1 MSYQYTAVGNVS
13 QVVDSKAGE
22 TVNFSYDELNRLT
35 GAIGA
40 YNKSYTYN
48 AAGNITYSD
57 EGGGMYTYDAVK
69 VHQVTSTF
77 IGNSYGYDGAG
88 NMTSRTVGGTSYTL
102 VYDQENRLYTV
113 SGGATATFLYDGDA
127 KRVKGTVG
135 ATTTSYVGDYY
146 EWNGSTAKQY
156 YAIGG
161 VRVAM
166 KENTILRY
174 LLSDHLGS
182 TALNVSQA
190 LVKDSEV
197 RYYAFG
203 SDRFTSGTMPTTYRY
218 TGQRAEQG
226 IGLYYYNARWY
237 DAALGRF
244 AQADTIVPQPGNPQS
259 LNRYS
264 YVLNNPLRYVD
275 PTGHGEQDYY
285 MFVQGCLSSSSPC
298 DPETAW
304 ANYLAYLQNDILKMG
319 DDAFAEWRKTHVRFV
334 AQSNSDPAKLAAAVN
349 GIDAGEG
356 SIFLIGHSAGGST
369 IVNYLRSLRDSPG
382 AAIRR
387 IGGAFFINAPIGDE
401 DLAQGIAGFAAR
413 FEQKTLVATGPHRYE
428 WQNNLEG
435 LGSWARGVGISALT
449 VSYAGDP
456 GNPKQQVGDLDHHL
470 IGPQPNVGER
480 WDLAHRFLMFQ
491 GAFLVLSYLTQ
502 RGSLY

>member
-1 MSYQYTAVGNVS
+1 
-13 QVVDSKAGE
+13 
-22 TVNFSYDELNRLT
+22 
-35 GAIGA
+35 
-40 YNKSYTYN
+40 
-48 AAGNITYSD
+48 
-57 EGGGMYTYDAVK
+57 MYTYDAVK

-77 IGNSYGYDGAG
+77 IGTSYGYDAAG
-88 NMTSRTVGGTSYTL
+88 NMTSRTIGGTSYTL

-135 ATTTSYVGDYY
+135 TTTTYYVGDYY
-146 EWNGSTAKQY
+146 ERDAGGMVKQY
-156 YAIGG
+156 YSIGG

-237 DAALGRF
+237 DAVLGRF

-264 YVLNNPLRYVD
+264 YVLNNPLRFLD
-275 PTGHGEQDYY
+275 PTGLFTEDQLREWGITDERIKWWQEH
-285 MFVQGCLSSSSPC
+285 
-298 DPETAW
+298 DPSWW
-304 ANYLAYLQNDILKMG
+304 AI
-319 DDAFAEWRKTHVRFV
+319 
-334 AQSNSDPAKLAAAVN
+334 LAAADFGDVVQALWQATAN
-349 GIDAGEG
+349 FTKQVVGAFTWTMSGGKAKIGLTSSRFGTQSLEDFRVHTLDQKLFRQGASGKYEHVPTATAFWSQKPSPTIRPLAWGAHFDWDDVDKLDVALDLFGIATLGAANFANLALDAPKAAEALRNANKAGTGVAVAKHGKEG
-356 SIFLIGHSAGGST
+356 DLVAVLLDWGGSLPGP
-369 IVNYLRSLRDSPG
+369 VGVFFNFYSLYQDVRAGVHPG
-382 AAIRR
+382 A
-387 IGGAFFINAPIGDE
+387 
-401 DLAQGIAGFAAR
+401 
-413 FEQKTLVATGPHRYE
+413 
-428 WQNNLEG
+428 W
-435 LGSWARGVGISALT
+435 
-449 VSYAGDP
+449 
-456 GNPKQQVGDLDHHL
+456 
-470 IGPQPNVGER
+470 
-480 WDLAHRFLMFQ
+480 
-491 GAFLVLSYLTQ
+491 
-502 RGSLY
+502 